1 MKQFKFSKETSMA
14 SLVLLA
20 VYAVYGAF
28 RIPYIQFF
36 VCLLA
41 GAIAYMMTKSYEIA
55 LIGLLV
61 VNFVSGFVSLCAT
74 KSGFVDGPKEISGR
88 VKGFLTPG
96 VGTVQGFANA
106 DDVSGNEMTAETE
119 DAVATKES
127 VPATVDNKPKK
138 AGKAEKTGGGD
149 KAEGTEKANK
159 ADGFEGDKG
168 LFKLGAIPSDGAGGL
183 HIDAGSTVM
192 NALKALKP
200 DQIQAMTQDTK
211 QLLETQKNLMEM
223 LKTFSPMMQ
232 EGKQMMDTFNGM
244 FGGSSGANNVA

>member
-1 MKQFKFSKETSMA
+1 MKQMKFSKETSMA

-41 GAIAYMMTKSYEIA
+41 GAIAYIMTNSYELA
-55 LIGLLV
+55 LVGLLV

-74 KSGFVDGPKEISGR
+74 KSGFMEGPNEISGL

-96 VGTVQGFANA
+96 VGSVQGFANA
-106 DDVSGNEMTAETE
+106 DDVSGNEMTAEPE
-119 DAVATKES
+119 DEVATKES
-127 VPATVDNKPKK
+127 APATVDNKSKK
-138 AGKAEKTGGGD
+138 AGKAGKTGGGD
-149 KAEGTEKANK
+149 KA
-159 ADGFEGDKG
+159 DGFEGAKG

-200 DQIQAMTQDTK
+200 DQIHAMTQDTK
-211 QLLETQKNLMEM
+211 QLLETQKNLMDM
-223 LKTFSPMMQ
+223 LKTFSPMIQ

-244 FGGSSGANNVA
+244 FGGSAGANNLA

>member
-1 MKQFKFSKETSMA
+1 MA

-20 VYAVYGAF
+20 VYVIYGAF

-36 VCLLA
+36 VALLA
-41 GAIAYMMTKSYEIA
+41 GGIAYTMTKSYELG

-61 VNFVSGFVSLCAT
+61 VNFLAGFVSVCVIN
-74 KSGFVDGPKEISGR
+74 SGFTDGPNEISGR

-106 DDVSGNEMTAETE
+106 DDMSGNEMTAEPE
-119 DAVATKES
+119 DQLATKES

-138 AGKAEKTGGGD
+138 AGKAAKTGGGNV
-149 KAEGTEKANK
+149 EGTEKADK
-159 ADGFEGDKG
+159 TDGFEGAKG

-200 DQIQAMTQDTK
+200 DQIHAMTQDTK

-223 LKTFSPMMQ
+223 LKTFSPMIQ

-244 FGGSSGANNVA
+244 FGASSGANNLA

>member
-1 MKQFKFSKETSMA
+1 MA
-14 SLVLLA
+14 SLVLLG

-41 GAIAYMMTKSYEIA
+41 GAIAYMMTKSYELA
-55 LIGLLV
+55 LVGLLV
-61 VNFVSGFVSLCAT
+61 VNFVSGFVAICAS
-74 KSGFVDGPKEISGR
+74 KSGFADGPTEISGR

-106 DDVSGNEMTAETE
+106 DDVSGNEMTAEPE

-138 AGKAEKTGGGD
+138 AGKATKTGGGD
-149 KAEGTEKANK
+149 KAEGTEKADK
-159 ADGFEGDKG
+159 TDGFEGAKG

-200 DQIQAMTQDTK
+200 DQIHAMTQDTK

-223 LKTFSPMMQ
+223 LKTFSPMIQ

>member
-1 MKQFKFSKETSMA
+1 MA

-149 KAEGTEKANK
+149 KAEGTEKA
-159 ADGFEGDKG
+159 DGFEGDKG

-244 FGGSSGANNVA
+244 FGGSSGANNLA

>member
-1 MKQFKFSKETSMA
+1 MKQMKFSKETSMA

-41 GAIAYMMTKSYEIA
+41 GAIAYIMTNSYELA
-55 LIGLLV
+55 LVGLLV

-96 VGTVQGFANA
+96 VGSVQGFANA
-106 DDVSGNEMTAETE
+106 DDVSGNEMTAEPE
-119 DAVATKES
+119 DEVATKES
-127 VPATVDNKPKK
+127 APATVDNKPKK
-138 AGKAEKTGGGD
+138 AGKAGKTGGGD
-149 KAEGTEKANK
+149 N
-159 ADGFEGDKG
+159 ADGFEGAKG

-200 DQIQAMTQDTK
+200 DQIHAMTQDTK
-211 QLLETQKNLMEM
+211 QLLETQKNLMDM
-223 LKTFSPMMQ
+223 LKTFSPMIQ

-244 FGGSSGANNVA
+244 FGGSAGANNLA

>member
-1 MKQFKFSKETSMA
+1 MA

-96 VGTVQGFANA
+96 VGSVQGFANA

-149 KAEGTEKANK
+149 KAEGTAK

>member
-1 MKQFKFSKETSMA
+1 MA

-41 GAIAYMMTKSYEIA
+41 GAIAYIMTNSYELA
-55 LIGLLV
+55 LVGLLV

-96 VGTVQGFANA
+96 VGSVQGFANA
-106 DDVSGNEMTAETE
+106 DDVSGNEMTAEPE
-119 DAVATKES
+119 DEVATKES
-127 VPATVDNKPKK
+127 APATVDNKPKK
-138 AGKAEKTGGGD
+138 AGKAGKTGGGD
-149 KAEGTEKANK
+149 KA
-159 ADGFEGDKG
+159 DGFEGTKG

-200 DQIQAMTQDTK
+200 DQIHAMTQDTK
-211 QLLETQKNLMEM
+211 QLLETQKNLMDM
-223 LKTFSPMMQ
+223 LKTFSPMIQ

-244 FGGSSGANNVA
+244 FGGSAGANNLA